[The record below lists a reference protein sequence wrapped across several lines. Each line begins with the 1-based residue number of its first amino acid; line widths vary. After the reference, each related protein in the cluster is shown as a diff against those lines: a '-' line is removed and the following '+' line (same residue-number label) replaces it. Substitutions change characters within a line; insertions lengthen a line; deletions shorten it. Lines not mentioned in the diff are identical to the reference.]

1 MATFREYSQLD
12 GLGLADLI
20 RKGEVTAT
28 DVLDSAL
35 KRIDRLNPRVN
46 AVVHR
51 LDDFG
56 RGMIANGLGKG
67 HSTAC
72 PFLSRILTGKSRALR
87 TRQAVRHCL
96 GMCPARIARLP
107 VAGVHPAP

>member
-72 PFLSRILTGKSRALR
+72 PFLSRILTGSRGHSVPG
-87 TRQAVRHCL
+87 RQCV
-96 GMCPARIARLP
+96 IAWECVPR
-107 VAGVHPAP
+107 G